1 MLTKATLP
9 RIPRIAPMKKYRY
22 VIVCS
27 NGASYDLNREGSF
40 YPVGLG
46 ATMVY
51 DLPDLL
57 RKGWTPVRET
67 MMGGGGSI
75 SVAYSLVVLE
85 KELEAVAEAVE
96 A

>member
-1 MLTKATLP
+1 
-9 RIPRIAPMKKYRY
+9 MKKFRY
-22 VIVCS
+22 VVVCS
-27 NGASYDLNREGSF
+27 NGASYDATREGTF

-51 DLPDLL
+51 DLPELL

-75 SVAYSLVVLE
+75 TVAYALVLLE
-85 KELEAVAEAVE
+85 KETEAVAEAVE

>member
-1 MLTKATLP
+1 
-9 RIPRIAPMKKYRY
+9 MKKFRY
-22 VIVCS
+22 VVVCS
-27 NGASYDLNREGSF
+27 NGASYDTTRESTF

-51 DLPDLL
+51 DLPELL
-57 RKGWTPVRET
+57 RKGWVPVRET

-75 SVAYSLVVLE
+75 TVAYALVLLE
-85 KELEAVAEAVE
+85 KEAVADAVE

>member
-1 MLTKATLP
+1 
-9 RIPRIAPMKKYRY
+9 MKKYRF

-27 NGASYDLNREGSF
+27 NGASYDLNRESSF

-51 DLPDLL
+51 DLPELL

-67 MMGGGGSI
+67 MMGGGGS
-75 SVAYSLVVLE
+75 VTAAYSLVVLE
-85 KELEAVAEAVE
+85 KESEAIAEAVE